1 MCIGYSSKGQK
12 RYYNCK
18 PNKIWVVKGCESY
31 NRSCLQENDT
41 EMYSTHNERKSVVAE
56 RFN

>member
-1 MCIGYSSKGQK
+1 MDYSSKGQK

-18 PNKIWVVKGCESY
+18 PNKLWVVTGDKFY
-31 NRSCLQENDT
+31 NRSCLQKNDT
-41 EMYSTHNERKSVVAE
+41 EMFSTHNEGKSVVAE